1 MIPQGGEIVPQLM
14 KLKEAADKKGP
25 EAEKLAKDT
34 VEEIKQ
40 VLEKKKDEVEKLLKS
55 V

>member
-1 MIPQGGEIVPQLM
+1 MIPSGGNIVPELM
-14 KLKEAADKKGP
+14 KLKEVAEKKGP

-40 VLEKKKDEVEKLLKS
+40 VLEKKKEEIEKLLK
-55 V
+55 